1 MSDRTLGR
9 LTARTVHLC
18 VDMQRLFSS
27 AGPWATPWMD
37 RVLPL
42 VAAIAARHPDRTVF
56 TRFIPPQR
64 PEEMPGMWRRY
75 YERWREVTR
84 ERLDPAML
92 ELMPALAALA
102 PPAEIVDKRWYSAF
116 AVPALVELL
125 QRRDADGLILTGTET
140 DVCVLATALGAVDHG
155 YRVAIVEDAVCS
167 SSDACHDALLTVY
180 RQRFTEQIDILRTED
195 VLRRWEK

>member
-18 VDMQRLFSS
+18 VAMQLLFSS
-27 AGPWATPWMD
+27 AGPWPTPWMD

-42 VAAIAARHPDRTVF
+42 AAAIAAHHPERTVF

-75 YERWREVTR
+75 YERWRDVTR
-84 ERLDPAML
+84 ERLDPALL
-92 ELMPALAALA
+92 ELMPALAALV
-102 PPAEIVDKRWYSAF
+102 PPAEVVDKRWYSAF

-180 RQRFTEQIDILRTED
+180 RERFTEQIDILRTED
-195 VLRRWEK
+195 VLRRWE